1 MPPKKIVT
9 DDDKIQSKVTCIGKK
24 FNCDYTD
31 VNTCVSDAQKV
42 PATYRVPDFRFF
54 LNQRCGIPE
63 DTAESMIKNGKKKD
77 MCEALVSYNTGKNP
91 RRISSSSSPAQPPQL
106 PIKTSASVVS
116 SRPPPSVASS
126 KKPPSVASESIIKPS
141 SRPPSVISDSSNRPP
156 LSPIGRSIIDS
167 PPKEAASPMPQIV
180 PPTAT
185 LTQLEIKKQNLRKM
199 QLELEEEER
208 LEEEKRLADIKLAEE
223 KRLADIKLAEASDD
237 FNKKINEIE
246 QIIKTINV
254 DDTTINNKLKLKFK
268 DIFNYL
274 RNKKQKNP
282 SLQFISPLGSV
293 QPPVL
298 SGSPP
303 LAEPAPILPTSL
315 KDAAAH
321 EDDDNWVE
329 MLTTSGPPSLKVG
342 STTKI
347 DRGAASA
354 SGSESPRSP
363 FSSPAGVNPLA
374 SLTAERPPPSDR
386 ESTSPLLSR
395 ASYLKEV
402 HGSQVTATMPMEA
415 SEGGA
420 RGKAVESPPK
430 AASPAKEAA
439 ELLSPPRS
447 PPRSPPL
454 AAASPRSPTVVYP
467 SKFEKSPSIKN
478 IDDEPVTTHLSFN
491 DFDSVMYDDKVES
504 I

>member
-141 SRPPSVISDSSNRPP
+141 SRPPSVASESIIKPSSRPPSVISDSSNRPP
-156 LSPIGRSIIDS
+156 PL
-167 PPKEAASPMPQIV
+167 PMPQIV

-185 LTQLEIKKQNLRKM
+185 LTDREIRKQNLLRM

-208 LEEEKRLADIKLAEE
+208 LEEEKRLADIRLEEE
-223 KRLADIKLAEASDD
+223 KRLADIRLAEASDD

-254 DDTTINNKLKLKFK
+254 DDTTINNKLKVKFK

-274 RNKKQKNP
+274 RNKKKKNP
-282 SLQFISPLGSV
+282 SLQFISQLGSVQPSVPIGSPRLSPLGSVQPSVPIGSPRLSPLGSV

-303 LAEPAPILPTSL
+303 KAEPAPISPTSL
-315 KDAAAH
+315 KEAAVH

-329 MLTTSGPPSLKVG
+329 MLTTTGLPSLQVG

-354 SGSESPRSP
+354 RGSESPRSP
-363 FSSPAGVNPLA
+363 FSSPEGVNPLA
-374 SLTAERPPPSDR
+374 SLTA
-386 ESTSPLLSR
+386 
-395 ASYLKEV
+395 
-402 HGSQVTATMPMEA
+402 TMPMEA
-415 SEGGA
+415 S
-420 RGKAVESPPK
+420 PPK
-430 AASPAKEAA
+430 AESPAKEAA

-478 IDDEPVTTHLSFN
+478 IENIENIEELVPDLRKEEDGSEIIEEIIKCLS
-491 DFDSVMYDDKVES
+491 